1 MLSILIQQSI
11 YCAPCRLNLMP
22 GNRHPQS
29 QAGEEIIGP
38 AMRAEVLRLG
48 LIGCSSPSP
57 KRKKNSGV
65 PTKGVTN

>member
-1 MLSILIQQSI
+1 
-11 YCAPCRLNLMP
+11 MP